1 MYQSQVSVRP
11 DRHSAAGPAVLGG
24 ARTAEPRGEAAPGV
38 GLCSESTAVDLA
50 GARLVRAVDTAQE
63 CEEAQV
69 TQEGQRGY
77 THPSTLWRCLLK
89 VSPTLDKTKVP
100 SSHQE
105 HVCWILFY
113 PISARQNQIA
123 L

>member
-77 THPSTLWRCLLK
+77 THPGTLLK
-89 VSPTLDKTKVP
+89 VSPALDKAKVP

-113 PISARQNQIA
+113 PISARQNQIV